1 MIRAL
6 AQGDGI
12 IHSDGLN
19 DALSVLGLEVYKKS
33 GLLYLCDS
41 IELLQAE
48 RILSHIT
55 SKPLLE
61 IHWTIGSTNSHLMEL
76 EPQPESTIVCLAER
90 QEAGKG
96 RRGNTWV
103 SPFGKNIYL
112 SVGTKSR
119 RRTSELGGL
128 SLVIGIQVIKTLRN
142 LGLDNIGLKW
152 PNDVLLLKGKLA
164 GILVELKREH
174 QGGVFVVIGI
184 GINFELGE
192 KHSESI
198 DQPWSELKPYISPS
212 RNDVAGQLVN
222 NILMA
227 LEVFE
232 SRGFSAFQDEW
243 HETNLYRGREVIVHL
258 GEEQIFGR
266 DAGVDDNG
274 NLLLETAEGIRVFA
288 AGQVSLRPAV

>member
-1 MIRAL
+1 
-6 AQGDGI
+6 
-12 IHSDGLN
+12 
-19 DALSVLGLEVYKKS
+19 
-33 GLLYLCDS
+33 
-41 IELLQAE
+41 
-48 RILSHIT
+48 
-55 SKPLLE
+55 
-61 IHWTIGSTNSHLMEL
+61 MEL
-76 EPQPESTIVCLAER
+76 KPQPDSTIVCLAEQ

-96 RRGNTWV
+96 RRGKTWV

-112 SVGTKSR
+112 SVGTKFR

-174 QGGVFVVIGI
+174 QGDVFVVIGI
-184 GINFELGE
+184 GVNFELEE

-198 DQPWSELKPYISPS
+198 DQPWSELKPHITLS

-222 NILMA
+222 NMLMA

-232 SRGFSAFQDEW
+232 SLGFSAFRDEW
-243 HETNLYRGREVIVHL
+243 NESNLYRGREVIVHL
-258 GEEQIFGR
+258 GEEQISGR
-266 DAGVDDNG
+266 DAGVDNNG
-274 NLLLETAEGIRVFA
+274 NLLLETTEGMRVFA